1 MNQPLELFIAIYT
14 DEDVSRELAN
24 ELHERGFRAQSAIE
38 AGLLGADDDVQ
49 LDYAIANQMTILTYN
64 RQHFMPLATRY
75 ASEGKHHF
83 GIVIS
88 TKQFSDVRFGE
99 LLRLTLR
106 LLNSLSAEEM
116 IDRVVYLQEFEQPT

>member
-1 MNQPLELFIAIYT
+1 MNQPLELFIAVYT

-24 ELHERGFRAQSAIE
+24 ELRERGFRAQSAIE
-38 AGLLGADDDVQ
+38 AGLLGVDDDVQ
-49 LDYAIANQMTILTYN
+49 LDYAIASQMAILTYN
-64 RQHFMPLATRY
+64 QQHFVPLATGY
-75 ASEGKHHF
+75 ASGGKHHF

-106 LLNSLSAEEM
+106 LLNALSAEEM
-116 IDRVVYLQEFEQPT
+116 VDRVVYLQDFE